1 MLVDLLLVLVL
12 LAAIAGVLLALSRRR
27 RVAYDRWRVRVRA
40 IQGGTAVEIV
50 RPGDRPMRVALLD
63 PADEEFS
70 TKLEEARAAA
80 MERAVALNSVRE
92 SLLP

>member
-1 MLVDLLLVLVL
+1 MLLDLLLILVL
-12 LAAIAGVLLALSRRR
+12 LSVIVAIVWTLSRRR
-27 RVAYDRWRVRVRA
+27 RAAYDRWRVRIRA

-50 RPGDRPMRVALLD
+50 RPGDQPMRVALLD

-70 TKLEEARAAA
+70 TRLEEARAAA
-80 MERAVALNSVRE
+80 MERAIALNSVRE

>member
-1 MLVDLLLVLVL
+1 MLVDLLLVLVV
-12 LAAIAGVLLALSRRR
+12 LAVIAAAVAVVSKRRR
-27 RVAYDRWRVRVRA
+27 AAYDRWRVRIRA

-50 RPGDRPMRVALLD
+50 RPGNQPLRVALLD

-70 TKLEEARAAA
+70 TRLEEARAAA
-80 MERAVALNSVRE
+80 MERAIALNSVRE